1 MPNDLNRVCLLARVG
16 QDPEI
21 RYTQSGSAILNM
33 SVATNRT
40 WKQDGE
46 KRQQTHWHRVVIF
59 GKLAQTMGD
68 MIKKGTRLYLEGSME
83 TRSWDSDGGKRYT
96 TECVIRPYEGQ
107 VTLLSGFEARG
118 SGGSG
123 DSGAQRASQEAAS
136 LPAGDS
142 FDDFDDDI
150 PF

>member
-1 MPNDLNRVCLLARVG
+1 MPNDLNRVQLLARVG

-46 KRQQTHWHRVVIF
+46 KRQQTNWHRIVIF
-59 GKLAQTMGD
+59 GKLAETMGD
-68 MIKKGTRLYLEGSME
+68 MINKGTRCFIEGSLE
-83 TRSWDSDGGKRYT
+83 TRKWDRDGTTHYT
-96 TECVIRPYEGQ
+96 TEVIIRPYEGG
-107 VTLLSGFEARG
+107 VTLLSGFEARS

-123 DSGAQRASQEAAS
+123 DSGRQSGSQE
-136 LPAGDS
+136 PAYDPNKDV
-142 FDDFDDDI
+142 FDDTI

>member
-1 MPNDLNRVCLLARVG
+1 MPNDLNRVQLLARVG

-46 KRQQTHWHRVVIF
+46 KRQQTNWHRIVIF
-59 GKLAQTMGD
+59 GKLAETMGD
-68 MIKKGTRLYLEGSME
+68 MINKGTRCFIEGSLE
-83 TRSWDSDGGKRYT
+83 TRKWDRDGTTHYT
-96 TECVIRPYEGQ
+96 TEVIIRPYEGG
-107 VTLLSGFEARG
+107 VTLLSGFEARS

-123 DSGAQRASQEAAS
+123 DSGRQSGSQE
-136 LPAGDS
+136 PAYDPS
-142 FDDFDDDI
+142 KDVFDDTI

>member
-1 MPNDLNRVCLLARVG
+1 MPNDLNRVQLLARVG

-21 RYTQSGSAILNM
+21 RYTQGGSAILNM

-46 KRQQTHWHRVVIF
+46 KRQQTNWHRIVIF
-59 GKLAQTMGD
+59 GKLAETMGD
-68 MIKKGTRLYLEGSME
+68 MIKKGTRCFIEGSLE
-83 TRSWDSDGGKRYT
+83 TRKWDRDGTTHYT
-96 TECVIRPYEGQ
+96 TEVIIRPYEGG

-123 DSGAQRASQEAAS
+123 DSGRQSAAQE
-136 LPAGDS
+136 PAEPSDG
-142 FDDFDDDI
+142 FPFDDDV

>member
-1 MPNDLNRVCLLARVG
+1 MPNDLNRVQLLARVG

-40 WKQDGE
+40 WKQNGE
-46 KRQQTHWHRVVIF
+46 KRQQTNWHRIVIF
-59 GKLAQTMGD
+59 GKLAETMGD
-68 MIKKGTRLYLEGSME
+68 MIKKGTRCFIEGSLE
-83 TRSWDSDGGKRYT
+83 TRKWERDGTSHYT
-96 TECVIRPYEGQ
+96 TEVIIRPYEGG

-118 SGGSG
+118 SSGSG
-123 DSGAQRASQEAAS
+123 DSAPQSGSQEPAS
-136 LPAGDS
+136 DDGYG
-142 FDDFDDDI
+142 DFDQDI